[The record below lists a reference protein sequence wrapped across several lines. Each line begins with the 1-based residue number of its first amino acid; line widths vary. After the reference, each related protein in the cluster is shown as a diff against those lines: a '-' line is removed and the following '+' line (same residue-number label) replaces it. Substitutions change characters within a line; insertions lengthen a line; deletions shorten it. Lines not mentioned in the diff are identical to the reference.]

1 MFVQKIQILTA
12 IVITGATMH
21 SAGAPARLHELDS
34 VGKMPEIIVTA
45 PRYEYQDEAWLG
57 MIEEVV
63 VEAPRPLN
71 SGNGTDTIDESSRMV
86 SGKISS
92 RDIKS
97 TPINTRTPICLLMSL
112 TLTLVTLSIVYM
124 SLRAYLAAKEVEHDG
139 TKH

>member
-1 MFVQKIQILTA
+1 MFIQKIQILTA
-12 IVITGATMH
+12 IIIAGATMH
-21 SAGAPARLHELDS
+21 SSGAPAHLHELDS
-34 VGKMPEIIVTA
+34 VGRMPEIIVTA

-57 MIEEVV
+57 MVEEVV

-92 RDIKS
+92 KDIKFTS
-97 TPINTRTPICLLMSL
+97 MNFRTPICRLISL
-112 TLTLVTLSIVYM
+112 TLALVTLSIVYM